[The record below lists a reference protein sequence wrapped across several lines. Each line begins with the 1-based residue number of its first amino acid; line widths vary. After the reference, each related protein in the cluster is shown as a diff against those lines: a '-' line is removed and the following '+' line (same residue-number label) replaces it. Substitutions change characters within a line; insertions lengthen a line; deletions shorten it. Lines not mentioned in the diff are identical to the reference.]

1 MGKPVPLPRPL
12 EDPPSAGPLT
22 QKEIEVLR
30 CGGFVL
36 EPGSSERTG
45 EDPFVNT
52 QAEYDALLQSS
63 LTVEQAA
70 ERLGLTPG
78 QVLQRATVKP
88 VRLYAIRR
96 GATWV
101 LPEFQFEGAGL
112 VPGFEEVV
120 PHLNPDIHPLGV
132 SNWFHL
138 PNPDL
143 PEDDREE
150 RALSPREWLRSGCS
164 PAIVAALAADL

>member
-1 MGKPVPLPRPL
+1 MGKPVPIPRPL
-12 EDPPSAGPLT
+12 DEPPSSGPLT
-22 QKEIEVLR
+22 QQELEVLR
-30 CGGFVL
+30 RGGWVL
-36 EPGSSERTG
+36 EPRDSEG
-45 EDPFVNT
+45 EDPFIRT
-52 QAEYDALLQSS
+52 QRKYDALLQSS
-63 LTVEQAA
+63 LTVEEVAQ
-70 ERLGLTPG
+70 RLGLTSG
-78 QVLQRATVKP
+78 QVLQRITAKP
-88 VRLYAIRR
+88 ARLYAIRR

-120 PHLNPDIHPLGV
+120 LHLSPELHPLGV

-150 RALSPREWLRSGCS
+150 RDLSPREWLRSGRP
-164 PAIVAALAADL
+164 PAPVAALAADL

>member
-1 MGKPVPLPRPL
+1 
-12 EDPPSAGPLT
+12 
-22 QKEIEVLR
+22 
-30 CGGFVL
+30 VL
-36 EPGSSERTG
+36 EPRASKE
-45 EDPFVNT
+45 EDPYLLT
-52 QAEYDALLQSS
+52 QAKYEALLQSS
-63 LTVEQAA
+63 LTVEEAA

-78 QVLQRATVKP
+78 QILQRVTTKP

-101 LPEFQFEGAGL
+101 LPEFQFEGTAL

-120 PHLNPDIHPLGV
+120 SHLDPEVHPLGV
-132 SNWFHL
+132 SNWFDL

-150 RALSPREWLRSGCS
+150 RNLSPREWLLSGHP